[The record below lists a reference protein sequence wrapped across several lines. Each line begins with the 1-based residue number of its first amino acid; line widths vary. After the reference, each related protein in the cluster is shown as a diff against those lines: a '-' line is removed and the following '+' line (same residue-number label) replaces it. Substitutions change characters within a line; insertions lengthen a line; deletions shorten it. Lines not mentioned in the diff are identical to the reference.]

1 MTVESRVESTATSQQ
16 GKSSSSLSQEDL
28 NRASRLS
35 RTICGEVAKR
45 YIGPTENTR
54 LLLAALTSRGHILV
68 EGIPGIAKTTL
79 IKTFAAAVGCQFSR
93 VQFTPDLLPTDITGT
108 HVWNAAK
115 NQFEL
120 HEGPVFAQI
129 VLADEINRAPA
140 KTQSALL
147 EAMQEQQVTV
157 EGDTRPL
164 PAPFMVLATQNPIE
178 QEGTYPL
185 PEAQIDRFLAKL
197 LLGYPTPQEEE
208 QMIMTYG
215 APIAPTEAVCSP
227 NDIVWLQGAAEKVH
241 VSDELRAYLLG
252 LVQNTRSSRYV
263 YLGCSPRAGLNLL
276 FASRATALL
285 QGRDH
290 VLPDDVKALAMPVLA
305 HRIILVP
312 EAELEGINTAH
323 VVFEGLQS
331 VPVWSQSR
339 RG

>member
-1 MTVESRVESTATSQQ
+1 MESTGTSSQGQQ
-16 GKSSSSLSQEDL
+16 SPSLGRDDL
-28 NRASRLS
+28 ERSSRLGDALC
-35 RTICGEVAKR
+35 REVAKR
-45 YIGPTENTR
+45 YIGPTDNTR
-54 LLLAALTSRGHILV
+54 LLLAALAARGHVLV

-79 IKTFAAAVGCQFSR
+79 IKTFAAAAGCRFSR

-164 PAPFMVLATQNPIE
+164 PSPFMVLATQNPIE

-208 QMIMTYG
+208 RMITTYG
-215 APIAPTEAVCSP
+215 SPIAPTEAICNP
-227 NDIVWLQGAAEKVH
+227 DDIIWLQRTAEKVH
-241 VSDELRAYLLG
+241 VSDELRTYLLS
-252 LVQNTRSSRYV
+252 LVQHTRSSRHV

-276 FASRATALL
+276 FASRALALL

-290 VLPDDVKALAMPVLA
+290 VLPDDVKSLAIPVLA

-312 EAELEGINTAH
+312 EAELEGINGAH
-323 VVFEGLQS
+323 VVSEGLQT
-331 VPVWSQSR
+331 VPVFARTR